1 MSEKIQDKGMLQSKK
16 FIASMVWNFAW
27 LVLIW
32 VGIRNNV
39 ESAVLVPMVY
49 AAGATQMLYLGG
61 QSAVD
66 AFVRATFMKYS
77 SSSIQ
82 PKADQ

>member
-1 MSEKIQDKGMLQSKK
+1 MTDKIKDKGMLQSKK
-16 FIASMVWNFAW
+16 FIASMLWNFAW
-27 LVLIW
+27 LILIW
-32 VGIRNNV
+32 VGIRNDV
-39 ESAVLVPMVY
+39 EASVLVPMIY

-77 SSSIQ
+77 STTIQ
-82 PKADQ
+82 PKVDQ